1 MKYVEDIALI
11 IGNNE
16 ALLVNAGR
24 AFLLYGLI
32 LDILCQQWMIHHYLP
47 HIDHSH
53 QNLYW

>member
-32 LDILCQQWMIHHYLP
+32 LDILCQQ
-47 HIDHSH
+47 
-53 QNLYW
+53 